1 MSSCFQLHNELDK
14 NIRRMPIS
22 ELVEMNENKIQPT
35 TNSKNMIDYLNC
47 ELQKPRY
54 LLTHNQ
60 TFSWNEF
67 SRSSLNLWC
76 SDASY
81 MHIKF
86 IRELFTVD
94 FQITF
99 TLCKKI
105 RISLASNTNSL
116 CKIYS
121 EPSSIVFYASLRFSS
136 IIFTFFGHCLFPC
149 FQLGIFFQIF
159 FRNMSPSIFSN
170 LQRYICRTLW

>member
-1 MSSCFQLHNELDK
+1 
-14 NIRRMPIS
+14 
-22 ELVEMNENKIQPT
+22 
-35 TNSKNMIDYLNC
+35 MIDYLNC

-81 MHIKF
+81 IHIKF

-99 TLCKKI
+99 TLCKTNTHFFGIKYKQFMQNI
-105 RISLASNTNSL
+105 QWTKFNSLLRFTAIFIDYFYIFRSLLVSMFSTWNFLSNFFFETCLHPFFRTFNVIFAAHSGKLLVVCYLYVIKRNFNTNL
-116 CKIYS
+116 VK
-121 EPSSIVFYASLRFSS
+121 EEKK
-136 IIFTFFGHCLFPC
+136 
-149 FQLGIFFQIF
+149 
-159 FRNMSPSIFSN
+159 
-170 LQRYICRTLW
+170 